1 MPKTRCTVC
10 ESTIAVAVNDQL
22 AAGKSVRSLAQVF
35 DLSRST
41 LGRHAAHANVDRPA
55 ARAATGKFA
64 ATTSE
69 RPDTQGRNR
78 IAADAT
84 ITALRSAGRLELI
97 DSARI
102 AMLQTLA
109 DGVDADPV
117 NATLWREYRAAET
130 ALREVTD
137 DGTDELAEI
146 LSRLSTAVG
155 DAEDKNRN
163 ES

>member
-1 MPKTRCTVC
+1 MAKNHCSIC
-10 ESTIAVAVNDQL
+10 KSADAVAVNDQL
-22 AAGKSVRSLAQVF
+22 AAGKSIRSAAQMF
-35 DLSRST
+35 GLSRST

-55 ARAATGKFA
+55 AMDATGKFA
-64 ATTSE
+64 AT
-69 RPDTQGRNR
+69 PIGVVDIQGRNR

-102 AMLQTLA
+102 SMLQTLA

-130 ALREVTD
+130 ALREITD

-146 LSRLSTAVG
+146 LSRLSTPMG
-155 DAEDKNRN
+155 DAEDR

>member
-1 MPKTRCTVC
+1 M
-10 ESTIAVAVNDQL
+10 D
-22 AAGKSVRSLAQVF
+22 
-35 DLSRST
+35 
-41 LGRHAAHANVDRPA
+41 
-55 ARAATGKFA
+55 ATGKFA
-64 ATTSE
+64 AT
-69 RPDTQGRNR
+69 PIVVVDIQARNR

-117 NATLWREYRAAET
+117 NASLWREYRAAET

-146 LSRLSTAVG
+146 LSRLSTPVG
-155 DAEDKNRN
+155 DAEDK

>member
-35 DLSRST
+35 DISRST
-41 LGRHAAHANVDRPA
+41 LGRHAAHAAADRPA
-55 ARAATGKFA
+55 AATPIGVV
-64 ATTSE
+64 
-69 RPDTQGRNR
+69 DIQGRNR

-84 ITALRSAGRLELI
+84 IDALRAAGRLESI

-102 AMLQTLA
+102 ATFQTLA
-109 DGVDADPV
+109 DAVDADPV
-117 NATLWREYRAAET
+117 NASLWREYRAAEST
-130 ALREVTD
+130 LREVND
-137 DGTDELAEI
+137 DGNDELAEI
-146 LSRLSTAVG
+146 LGRLSTP
-155 DAEDKNRN
+155 K

>member
-35 DLSRST
+35 DISRST

-55 ARAATGKFA
+55 AMDATGKFA
-64 ATTSE
+64 AT
-69 RPDTQGRNR
+69 PIGVVDIQGRNR

-84 ITALRSAGRLELI
+84 IAALRSAGRLELI

-102 AMLQTLA
+102 SMLQTLA

-137 DGTDELAEI
+137 DGNDELTEI
-146 LSRLSTAVG
+146 LGRLSTPMG
-155 DAEDKNRN
+155 DAEDR